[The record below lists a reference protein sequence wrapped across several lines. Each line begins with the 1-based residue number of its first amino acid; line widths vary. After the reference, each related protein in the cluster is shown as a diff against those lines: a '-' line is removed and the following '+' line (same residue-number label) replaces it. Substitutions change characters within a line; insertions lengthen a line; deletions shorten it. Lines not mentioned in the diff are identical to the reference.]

1 MDTAAV
7 GVTQK
12 EDREQGIDQQDI
24 FGWCP
29 SIAWMKRRQRKA
41 GRLLIASVDDS
52 QRSLGKRKDVEP
64 TGSYGTTMPAQSR
77 STSTFWPGR
86 HRELPATKA
95 RLAMVYFG
103 FAAPTSNDAFPVVLQ
118 TSLAPWWTTAEEQ
131 RAGLCHGPDAR
142 QSCICCHPRYRGTPP
157 SFSPMNT
164 TSIISPRPTMTIV
177 RSTMALASMLVV
189 TRTVRV
195 FTATRWK
202 ACGPACAIFWTTSRV
217 SANASF
223 TSESPATSS
232 CTTIST

>member
-77 STSTFWPGR
+77 SISTFWPGR

-157 SFSPMNT
+157 EIGCPART
-164 TSIISPRPTMTIV
+164 ARRRPTGQ
-177 RSTMALASMLVV
+177 RAG
-189 TRTVRV
+189 R
-195 FTATRWK
+195 
-202 ACGPACAIFWTTSRV
+202 GP
-217 SANASF
+217 
-223 TSESPATSS
+223 
-232 CTTIST
+232 